1 MELLS
6 GSEILI
12 ILGAGILMFAALAF
26 GYYMLKD

>member
-12 ILGAGILMFAALAF
+12 IIAAGTLMFVALAF